1 MPLLGRSLAIDHIKG
16 WRPQTTVS
24 SSDVNSSQTGYDQ
37 VSWNPWYRAGW
48 LLFKE
53 PPKKWIRRQVLG
65 MNCQIHMPCRHQPVP
80 PTSYLI
86 TVQMSYWTDGIRTRQ
101 ERPGCEMLGGTHF
114 QGHARAES
122 MLKSE
127 FLSKIC
133 TLNSS
138 FASLLFLALLLG
150 GSFLCFYFPLPSL
163 TSVLM
168 VCLLLILVFL
178 NIKIHSSS
186 KNLSTGLQF
195 LWRGSI

>member
-1 MPLLGRSLAIDHIKG
+1 MDQKTGTRYELSNTHAMQTPARSTYFLPDYC
-16 WRPQTTVS
+16 
-24 SSDVNSSQTGYDQ
+24 SDV
-37 VSWNPWYRAGW
+37 
-48 LLFKE
+48 LLN
-53 PPKKWIRRQVLG
+53 R
-65 MNCQIHMPCRHQPVP
+65 
-80 PTSYLI
+80 
-86 TVQMSYWTDGIRTRQ
+86 DGIRTRQ

-122 MLKSE
+122 MLKNE

-138 FASLLFLALLLG
+138 FASLQFLALLLG

-195 LWRGSI
+195 LWRGSIQ